1 MATLKEIP
9 NNWNETVLNE
19 HSIPQ
24 SEVLHKRNL
33 FRTKPKLTLGKNSIQ
48 HIYAAYEWNEER
60 CAVFVWC
67 SMFQII
73 TNKSMKNAKYAWKE
87 NATNNHI
94 VRFLNL
100 LSDARRTKTIHPN
113 YNL

>member
-48 HIYAAYEWNEER
+48 HIYAAYE
-60 CAVFVWC
+60 
-67 SMFQII
+67 
-73 TNKSMKNAKYAWKE
+73 
-87 NATNNHI
+87 
-94 VRFLNL
+94 
-100 LSDARRTKTIHPN
+100 
-113 YNL
+113 